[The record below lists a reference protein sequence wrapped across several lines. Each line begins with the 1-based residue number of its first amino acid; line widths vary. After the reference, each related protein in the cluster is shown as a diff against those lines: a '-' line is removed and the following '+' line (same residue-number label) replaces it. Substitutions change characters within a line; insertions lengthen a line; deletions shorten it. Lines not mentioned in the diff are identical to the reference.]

1 MSFILVSFFV
11 FSMMQYFKSLLT
23 LIVGFKKMEGELEVK
38 EVELRR
44 REQVSSLTTIEG
56 KCKKCVE

>member
-1 MSFILVSFFV
+1 M
-11 FSMMQYFKSLLT
+11 FSTIQYFKSLLT

-56 KCKKCVE
+56 KCKKCAE